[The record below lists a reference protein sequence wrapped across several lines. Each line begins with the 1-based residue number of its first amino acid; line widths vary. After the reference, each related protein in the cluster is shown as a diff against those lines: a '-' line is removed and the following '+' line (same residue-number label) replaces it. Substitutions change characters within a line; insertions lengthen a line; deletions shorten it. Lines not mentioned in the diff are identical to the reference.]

1 MTTPK
6 DACDIVMKGGITSG
20 VVYPL
25 AIYKLS
31 QNYRFENIGGTSAGA
46 IAAVMTAAA
55 EYGRE
60 TGGFEKIKALPE
72 DLSTTLIDKFQPT
85 PQFAPLFQVTRMAI
99 DEGLI
104 KTLRSLPFIY
114 WRTTLM
120 GAVPGLI
127 VLLLS
132 AVSANWA
139 LGLLGLLLFLLLGFG
154 GGVWGAV
161 RQITV
166 DLPAANY
173 GMCPG
178 TNQPGFKGSAISDWM
193 TDKIDLFA
201 GLDEKMAVP
210 DDLKSFTA
218 VATYKRPLTIRDLK
232 EKGITV
238 ATVTTDLTSHRPY
251 KLPMDNNLYFFKRT
265 EFMKFFPE
273 RVVLHMCATS
283 QPVSNDTIDNP
294 DGEFY
299 YFRND
304 DLPAVVLARMS
315 LSFPFLFTTVPLYR
329 CDYTF
334 KDKQDQRK
342 PVKSHFSDGGISSN
356 FPVHFFDQF
365 LPHTPTFGIALDEI
379 EPKRFFPEDAKK
391 IEAGTDE
398 ADVRVRLPT
407 DIGGGRLLPT
417 SGIGGVVS
425 FLMAMFNSAKDWQD
439 SLQSILTGY
448 RERIVTVSLKN
459 DEGGLNLSM
468 PAEKVEKLIA
478 FGEAAGQR
486 LIDDFALEEH
496 RWRRVLVEM
505 TALEEALANFSENW
519 TSTKAGQSYEDLLL
533 TYKSGAYSSLSD
545 ETRRMI
551 RDRAAALAAL
561 SKDWAHGD
569 CLAAAKN
576 TPKTRSEI
584 RNTAHMGD

>member
-1 MTTPK
+1 
-6 DACDIVMKGGITSG
+6 
-20 VVYPL
+20 
-25 AIYKLS
+25 
-31 QNYRFENIGGTSAGA
+31 
-46 IAAVMTAAA
+46 
-55 EYGRE
+55 
-60 TGGFEKIKALPE
+60 
-72 DLSTTLIDKFQPT
+72 
-85 PQFAPLFQVTRMAI
+85 MAI

-104 KTLRSLPFIY
+104 KMLRSLPFIY
-114 WRTTLM
+114 WRTALM

-132 AVSANWA
+132 A
-139 LGLLGLLLFLLLGFG
+139 
-154 GGVWGAV
+154 
-161 RQITV
+161 
-166 DLPAANY
+166 
-173 GMCPG
+173 
-178 TNQPGFKGSAISDWM
+178 
-193 TDKIDLFA
+193 
-201 GLDEKMAVP
+201 
-210 DDLKSFTA
+210 
-218 VATYKRPLTIRDLK
+218 
-232 EKGITV
+232 
-238 ATVTTDLTSHRPY
+238 
-251 KLPMDNNLYFFKRT
+251 
-265 EFMKFFPE
+265 
-273 RVVLHMCATS
+273 
-283 QPVSNDTIDNP
+283 
-294 DGEFY
+294 
-299 YFRND
+299 
-304 DLPAVVLARMS
+304 
-315 LSFPFLFTTVPLYR
+315 VPLYR

-365 LPHTPTFGIALDEI
+365 LPHTPTFGIALDAI

-391 IEAGTDE
+391 IETGTDE

-486 LIDDFALEEH
+486 LIDDFVLEEH